1 MVKLLTRNIDSN
13 PKSYAVIIKR
23 LSLYWLMLSALKICL
38 YSNL

>member
-13 PKSYAVIIKR
+13 PKSYVVIKR

-38 YSNL
+38 FSNL